1 MELTDDQRSQMRLG
15 TQSRAVRVA
24 IYDVGILIGLLFAAE
39 KAPQIWPQYSGVV
52 LASAVG
58 MWVSLVF
65 ARYKD
70 WRTIEDLE
78 GRLTEDS
85 IKKILDDN

>member
-1 MELTDDQRSQMRLG
+1 MGLTDEQRSQMHLG
-15 TQSRAVRVA
+15 TQSRAIRVA

-39 KAPQIWPQYSGVV
+39 KAPQLWPEHSGVV
-52 LASAVG
+52 LAAAVG

-70 WRTIEDLE
+70 WRTIEHLE
-78 GRLTEDS
+78 NRLTDDS
-85 IKKILDDN
+85 VKKAFDDN